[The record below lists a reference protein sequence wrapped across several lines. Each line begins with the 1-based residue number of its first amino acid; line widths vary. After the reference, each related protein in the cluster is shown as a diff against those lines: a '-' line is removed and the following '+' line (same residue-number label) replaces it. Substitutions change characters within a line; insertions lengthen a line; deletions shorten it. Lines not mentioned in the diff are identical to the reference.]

1 MSRKDFL
8 KITSAFLSFSALG
21 FTQSAL
27 NSFVPPPVF
36 WRGDSR
42 LPYLSLTFDDCYV
55 YSYLRQLEKLLDGH
69 PSIKVT
75 FFPTGTAIQNAEKQD
90 PSFWS
95 RMVGK
100 GHEMGYHGYNH
111 QYPSKLSNSEM
122 LSDFDKWLDSA
133 QRALGDKPTI
143 RFARPPYGDLS
154 LSFQNLC
161 VKRNLVAAMWSTYW
175 GGGPQVA
182 HQEIENMKSG
192 DIVLFHIDYWDIENA
207 EYAIPLLAKNSLY
220 AVTLSNLYFFSASH
234 STLWK
239 ARSRE
244 HPAQSQICLNGK
256 RLR

>member
-8 KITSAFLSFSALG
+8 KIASAFLSFPALG
-21 FTQSAL
+21 FTQSAINTFL
-27 NSFVPPPVF
+27 PPPVF

-55 YSYLRQLEKLLDGH
+55 YSYLRQLETLLDEYS
-69 PSIKVT
+69 SIKVT

-90 PSFWS
+90 PGFWR

-100 GHEMGYHGYNH
+100 GHEMGYHGYDH
-111 QYPSKLSNSEM
+111 QYPSELTNSEM
-122 LSDFDKWLDSA
+122 LLDFDKWLDSA
-133 QRALGDKPTI
+133 QRALGHKPSI

-161 VKRNLVAAMWSTYW
+161 VKRHLVAAMWSTYW
-175 GGGPQVA
+175 GGVPQVS

-207 EYAIPLLAKNSLY
+207 EYAIPLIAENSLY

-239 ARSRE
+239 TSSGDD
-244 HPAQSQICLNGK
+244 PSQLQICLNGYC
-256 RLR
+256 LR